1 MDNYKQLKQLKLI
14 NKLNQSIKNNDSI
27 FIQNKIEKQL
37 LIITKKLQ
45 NTK

>member
-1 MDNYKQLKQLKLI
+1 MDNYKQLTLI

-27 FIQNKIEKQL
+27 SIQNKIEKQL

>member
-1 MDNYKQLKQLKLI
+1 MDHYKHVKLI

-37 LIITKKLQ
+37 MIITHKLQ

>member
-1 MDNYKQLKQLKLI
+1 MDNYKQLKLI

-27 FIQNKIEKQL
+27 SIQNKIEKQL